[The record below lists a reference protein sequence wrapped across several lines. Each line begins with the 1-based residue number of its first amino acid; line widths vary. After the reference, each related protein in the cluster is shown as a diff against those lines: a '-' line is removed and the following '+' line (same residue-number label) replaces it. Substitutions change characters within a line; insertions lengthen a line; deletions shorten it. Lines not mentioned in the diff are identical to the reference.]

1 MSGDCGESATGAPGR
16 NKSLHLHLYIPHT
29 HIYTEA
35 VKMADVMKRVWERG
49 AGGARK
55 GRGGEGEGFL
65 FFLSFSPIFI
75 IFHRICTPSVVLSP
89 SVSPLPLPLS
99 LFPYLPYSRPTEES
113 PIQIIIVLL
122 FFSLSFFSSFFS
134 FFLSLFI
141 LVDNAKFIGLSR
153 VSSRPLSSYRV
164 YLFLSVSYSRL

>member
-65 FFLSFSPIFI
+65 FFSFFSPFSSY
-75 IFHRICTPSVVLSP
+75 FTESALPPSSSLPPSLLS
-89 SVSPLPLPLS
+89 LS
-99 LFPYLPYSRPTEES
+99 LFHYSLISLISRPTEES

-122 FFSLSFFSSFFS
+122 FFSLSFFSSFFL
-134 FFLSLFI
+134 FFF
-141 LVDNAKFIGLSR
+141 VFVHPCR
-153 VSSRPLSSYRV
+153 
-164 YLFLSVSYSRL
+164 

>member
-65 FFLSFSPIFI
+65 FFSFFLHFHHISPNLHSLRRPLSLRLSSPS
-75 IFHRICTPSVVLSP
+75 PSFTIPLSHLSPALPKSLQSKLLLCCCFFLSP
-89 SVSPLPLPLS
+89 SFHLSS
-99 LFPYLPYSRPTEES
+99 LFFCLCS
-113 PIQIIIVLL
+113 
-122 FFSLSFFSSFFS
+122 SLS
-134 FFLSLFI
+134 I
-141 LVDNAKFIGLSR
+141 M
-153 VSSRPLSSYRV
+153 LSS
-164 YLFLSVSYSRL
+164 

>member
-65 FFLSFSPIFI
+65 FFSFFSPFSSY
-75 IFHRICTPSVVLSP
+75 FTESALPPSSSLPPSLLS
-89 SVSPLPLPLS
+89 LS
-99 LFPYLPYSRPTEES
+99 LFHYSLISLTPALPKSLQS
-113 PIQIIIVLL
+113 KLL
-122 FFSLSFFSSFFS
+122 LCCCFFSLSFFSSFFS

>member
-65 FFLSFSPIFI
+65 FFLFSPIFI

-99 LFPYLPYSRPTEES
+99 LFPYLTYLPPYRRVSNPNYYCVVVFFS
-113 PIQIIIVLL
+113 LLLFIFLL
-122 FFSLSFFSSFFS
+122 FFFV
-134 FFLSLFI
+134 SLFI

>member
-35 VKMADVMKRVWERG
+35 VKMVDVMKRVWERG

-65 FFLSFSPIFI
+65 FFFFLLHFHHISPNL
-75 IFHRICTPSVVLSP
+75 HSLRR
-89 SVSPLPLPLS
+89 PLS
-99 LFPYLPYSRPTEES
+99 LRLSSPSPSFTIPLSPLLPPYRRVSNPNYYCVVVFFSLLLF
-113 PIQIIIVLL
+113 IFLL
-122 FFSLSFFSSFFS
+122 FFFVF
-134 FFLSLFI
+134 
-141 LVDNAKFIGLSR
+141 VHPCR
-153 VSSRPLSSYRV
+153 
-164 YLFLSVSYSRL
+164 